1 MRNKKLFD
9 WKTIGMVFGIIAI
22 TSISFLVC
30 NKAFNWF
37 DFDQLKIVEPET
49 SDEAND
55 NTSNTEKEESTQ
67 TSDSGET
74 ASYTIDYSS
83 VEV

>member
-49 SDEAND
+49 SDEASD
-55 NTSNTEKEESTQ
+55 NT
-67 TSDSGET
+67 
-74 ASYTIDYSS
+74 
-83 VEV
+83 